1 MLHPS
6 PYYLEARLPY
16 LEAGLPYLE
25 DLLPYLEDLLPFY
38 VEAVYLKAVFLL
50 TTAYDAIC

>member
-1 MLHPS
+1 MLHTLR
-6 PYYLEARLPY
+6 YLEAGLPNS
-16 LEAGLPYLE
+16 EAGLPYLE
-25 DLLPYLEDLLPFY
+25 VPFMDDFIPYY